1 MNPILFDLGNTTA
14 KVLDTSTNEIF
25 RFSNDDF
32 EGFLQE
38 HRDRQF
44 FGYASGSTALP
55 LGQNPSVRLLNS
67 NDFWPLSSNYK
78 SMSTLGMDRWALCN
92 AHFLEGHQSFLLV
105 TMGTCITYNVVREGV
120 FLGGA
125 ISPGWEMRYEA
136 MNKMTAALPRVQFSE
151 TSALLGSDTEGSLHA
166 GVDIALLKEMEGMI
180 TDYTST
186 FKLNQVLICGGH
198 SERLPKPLKNYI
210 FAPVNYELHAIRR
223 LYDYYA
229 ENGTL

>member
-14 KVLDTSTNEIF
+14 KVLDTGTNQIY
-25 RFSNDDF
+25 RFSKDDF
-32 EGFLQE
+32 EGFLHDHQ
-38 HRDRQF
+38 HREF
-44 FGYASGSTALP
+44 FGYTSGTVFLRPDQDESF
-55 LGQNPSVRLLNS
+55 RLLS
-67 NDFWPLSSNYK
+67 ANDPWPLASNYRN
-78 SMSTLGMDRWALCN
+78 MQTLGMDRWALCN
-92 AHFLEGHQSFLLV
+92 AHFLEGYNSFLLV
-105 TMGTCITYNVVREGV
+105 TMGTCITYNVVRDGF

-136 MNKMTAALPRVQFSE
+136 MNKMTAALPRVQYSE
-151 TSALLGSDTEGSLHA
+151 MSELLGSDTEGSLQA
-166 GVDIALLKEMEGMI
+166 GVDIALQKEIEGMI

>member
-14 KVLDTSTNEIF
+14 KVLDTSTNEIL
-25 RFSNDDF
+25 RFSKDDF
-32 EGFLQE
+32 VGFLKE
-38 HRDRQF
+38 NERRQF
-44 FGYASGSTALP
+44 FGYASGSTSLRFD
-55 LGQNPSVRLLNS
+55 QSQSIRLLKE
-67 NDFWPLSSNYK
+67 DDVWPLASKYS

-92 AHFLEGHQSFLLV
+92 AHFLEGHQNFLLV

-136 MNKMTAALPRVQFSE
+136 MNTMTAALPRIQYSE
-151 TSALLGSDTEGSLHA
+151 TSALLGSDTEGSLQA
-166 GVDIALLKEMEGMI
+166 GVDIALQKEMEGMI
-180 TDYTST
+180 ADYTST
-186 FKLNQVLICGGH
+186 FKLNEVLICGGH